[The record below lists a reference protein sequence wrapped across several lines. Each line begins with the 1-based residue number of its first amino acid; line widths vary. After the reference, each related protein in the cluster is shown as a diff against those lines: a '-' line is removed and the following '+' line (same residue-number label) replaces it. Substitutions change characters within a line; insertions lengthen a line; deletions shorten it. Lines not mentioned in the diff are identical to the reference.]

1 MEVDHLDNL
10 AEDNLLEGHVEDM
23 LAYRREE
30 ASALAYVGEWPTGVV
45 GVLQV
50 QGLLRPQ
57 TGLRVHHTLQ
67 VCPAV
72 TLNTRADGVGYEDG
86 PGLPPFSP
94 H

>member
-1 MEVDHLDNL
+1 M
-10 AEDNLLEGHVEDM
+10 EDM

-45 GVLQV
+45 GVLRV

-57 TGLRVHHTLQ
+57 AGLRVHHTLQ
-67 VCPAV
+67 VCPAAV
-72 TLNTRADGVGYEDG
+72 LNTRADGPGYEHA
-86 PGLPPFSP
+86 PGLPPFSL